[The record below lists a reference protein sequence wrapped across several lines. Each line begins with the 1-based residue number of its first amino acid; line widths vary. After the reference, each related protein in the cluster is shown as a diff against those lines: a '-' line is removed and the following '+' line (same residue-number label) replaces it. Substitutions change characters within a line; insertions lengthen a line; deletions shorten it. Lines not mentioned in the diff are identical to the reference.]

1 MNKKFSFYGKQ
12 SILALAV
19 ASGLTFIPALA
30 EAAGLGKITVYSAL
44 GQPLRAEV
52 LVSAT
57 TEEILGMTA
66 RLAPADSFRESGVE
80 FSPTLLHLQFT
91 TEKRPGGAVIKIT
104 SDKPI
109 NDPFL
114 DFLLELNWPSG
125 RLVREYT
132 FLLDPIDI
140 ATPPPQQIAPR
151 IVAAQPKAAPPPK
164 QAEADVDELINL
176 EPEADTQKR
185 PAAAQPQPQAQPQ
198 PRPAPEKVVKQ
209 ETKPP
214 PAKTIEPAPAPSK
227 QEERI
232 EHQVRSGETLHRIA
246 TQNMPDGV
254 SLEQMLVSLYRNN
267 SDAFTNNNMNRLR
280 AGAILRMPT
289 QAEATAISPEEAR
302 KVFRTQSSDW
312 NAYRRRLASATQSM
326 PARETDDRS
335 ASGRVTASVDE
346 KAALP
351 DQPKDQVK
359 VSPTEQGKGK
369 PGASQ
374 EDLVAKENALRE
386 AQDRINQ
393 LETTI
398 NKQEQLLKLNAQRLA
413 ELEKQA
419 QTATTKP
426 ATSAAPAVAPTVA
439 PTPPA
444 VPPVA
449 PEPPPVQVAASEA
462 SPPPAVPP
470 AGETPPATDAP
481 PATEPAPTAAE
492 GTAPPEAEAPT
503 EVAPPTPEATMPPP
517 PKRVEKPPVPAVVE
531 EEPGF
536 LESIGLMP
544 LLAGLAAIGGGIGL
558 LLYRRRRAQQMESVA
573 GSDFSGDASSFTIG
587 PNSVFNTAG
596 GQSVDTASTPAPP
609 ATEFSLAGPGAI
621 DTHEVDPVS
630 EADVYMAYGRDTQA
644 EEILLDALQKDP
656 QRVAIHTKLLEIYAG
671 RRSIKQF
678 ETLSSE
684 LYSLTGGNGPEWEK
698 VVAMG
703 KGIDPTNPL
712 YGGASASDAAQSD
725 RMSVAPESKP
735 RGVHSIPPP
744 SMSSDQDDP
753 LLSLPSE
760 PQDTYQPSPQAAP
773 VLPPLQPVAE
783 PAVAVPAASSSAS
796 PPPMEF
802 SYTAPKPVVEQE
814 ELSSTA
820 TVVNSAAVLDALD
833 FDLSLDESSPTPP
846 PPPAPSQPQPVQTAA
861 APASSEIGFGTDSGS
876 ATFLNLGLVTQDEK
890 APEAQLA
897 PPSILPS
904 DGDEEMEFDMNLTA
918 STVLGNVIPS
928 SFDLSSI
935 DLDLTSKPPEQTG
948 ETGDHDTL
956 PDSQRD
962 EVNTKLDLAK
972 AYEDMGDL
980 EGAMELLKEVL
991 NEGAP
996 DQVET
1001 AQTNLTRL
1009 GA

>member
-1 MNKKFSFYGKQ
+1 MNKKYSFYGKQ
-12 SILALAV
+12 SVLALAV
-19 ASGLTFIPALA
+19 ASGLTFVPALA

-52 LVSAT
+52 PVSAA

-66 RLAPADSFRESGVE
+66 RLAPVDSFRESGVE

-132 FLLDPIDI
+132 FLLDPIDV
-140 ATPPPQQIAPR
+140 ASPPPQQIAPR
-151 IVAAQPKAAPPPK
+151 VVAAQQPKVVAQVTPPPPK
-164 QAEADVDELINL
+164 EEEVDIDELINL
-176 EPEADTQKR
+176 QPD
-185 PAAAQPQPQAQPQ
+185 PAAAQKKPAAAQQQAQQVQPQ
-198 PRPAPEKVVKQ
+198 PRPTPEKTTKQ
-209 ETKPP
+209 EVKDSTP
-214 PAKTIEPAPAPSK
+214 PAKTAGPAPAK
-227 QEERI
+227 QDEHI
-232 EHQVRSGETLHRIA
+232 EHQVKPGETLHRIA
-246 TQNMPDGV
+246 TQNMPEGV

-267 SDAFTNNNMNRLR
+267 SDAFANNNMNRLR

-302 KVFRTQSSDW
+302 KVFRAQSSDW
-312 NAYRRRLASATQSM
+312 NAYRRRLASATQST
-326 PARETDDRS
+326 PAKETDDRS

-346 KAALP
+346 KAAQP
-351 DQPKDQVK
+351 NQPKDQVK
-359 VSPTEQGKGK
+359 ISRTEQGKGK
-369 PGASQ
+369 AGASQ
-374 EDLVAKENALRE
+374 EDLIAKENALRE

-398 NKQEQLLKLNAQRLA
+398 NKQEQLLKLNAQRMA

-419 QTATTKP
+419 QTAAKP
-426 ATSAAPAVAPTVA
+426 AAPAIAPAVTA
-439 PTPPA
+439 PPA
-444 VPPVA
+444 PPVEPPA
-449 PEPPPVQVAASEA
+449 KVEPPPTQVAANEV
-462 SPPPAVPP
+462 PAPP

-481 PATEPAPTAAE
+481 PATEPAPTTAE
-492 GTAPPEAEAPT
+492 GTAAPEAPAEAT
-503 EVAPPTPEATMPPP
+503 PPAPEATMPPP
-517 PKRVEKPPVPAVVE
+517 PKRVEKPPVPPVEE

-544 LLAGLAAIGGGIGL
+544 LLAGLGAIGGGIGL
-558 LLYRRRRAQQMESVA
+558 LLYRRRRANQMESA
-573 GSDFSGDASSFTIG
+573 TGSEFSDDASSFTIG

-698 VVAMG
+698 VIAMG
-703 KGIDPTNPL
+703 KEIDPTNPL
-712 YGGASASDAAQSD
+712 YGGEKTSDAAQSN
-725 RMSVAPESKP
+725 RVSAPLEPKP
-735 RGVHSIPPP
+735 RTVHSIPPP
-744 SMSSDQDDP
+744 SLSATQDDP

-760 PQDTYQPSPQAAP
+760 DADTPAPQ
-773 VLPPLQPVAE
+773 
-783 PAVAVPAASSSAS
+783 AVPAAPVVQPAEPAPSSPAS
-796 PPPMEF
+796 PAPMEF
-802 SYTAPKPVVEQE
+802 SYTSPQPAAQPEP
-814 ELSSTA
+814 SNTA
-820 TVVNSAAVLDALD
+820 TIVNSASVLDALD
-833 FDLSLDESSPTPP
+833 FDLSLPAEQESKPV
-846 PPPAPSQPQPVQTAA
+846 PPAANRPEPLQSAETTVVPSFNT
-861 APASSEIGFGTDSGS
+861 SFETDSG
-876 ATFLNLGLVTQDEK
+876 ADTFLNLDIATLEEN
-890 APEAQLA
+890 APEAPSA
-897 PPSILPS
+897 PPSVIPA
-904 DGDEEMEFDMNLTA
+904 DGEEDMEFDMNLTA
-918 STVLGNVIPS
+918 STVLGNVMPS
-928 SFDLSSI
+928 SFDLSAI
-935 DLDLTSKPPEQTG
+935 DLDLTSKPPEQADAA
-948 ETGDHDTL
+948 ESHDA
-956 PDSQRD
+956 PSDSQRD

-991 NEGAP
+991 TEGAP
-996 DQVET
+996 DQVEA
-1001 AQTNLTRL
+1001 AQANLTRL